1 MKLMWLNAENLFLLS
16 DQVLKPEHL
25 KLDEIQWQK
34 LSTSVFDNKP
44 LNKTK
49 QLAKLILEKNPDILM
64 LCEVGGLESLKNF
77 SSLFLGDSYS
87 PALIEGNSDR
97 NIDIG
102 FLIKKNLPYYFDI
115 NSNRHRLLHFLY
127 PHEREN
133 LDIPDVGKGGRQASH
148 KFSRDVAELHLF
160 TQDKEKPFLV
170 LLATHLKSRLDHDGI
185 DPSGFQRRRAELKTL
200 LEIYREMESRFGS
213 KVPIVVAGDMNG
225 NASHTETDLEF
236 QEIYSTTGL
245 KDVGQ
250 LAGLAPEKRATY
262 YQVGRNLKSEGR
274 QLDYCFLSPAA
285 QPCFTPTKLDFYR
298 YRDEIG
304 LELPPPTTLDA
315 KLSLP
320 SDHYP
325 IYFELNLS
333 TTPYHQNS

>member
-1 MKLMWLNAENLFLLS
+1 MKFMWLNAENLFLLS
-16 DQVLKPEHL
+16 DQVLKPDHL

-44 LNKTK
+44 LQKTK
-49 QLAKLILEKNPDILM
+49 RLAQVILEKSPDILM

-77 SSLFLGDSYS
+77 SSLFLGDTYS

-102 FLIKKNLPYYFDI
+102 FLIKKDLPFYFDI

-133 LDIPDVGKGGRQASH
+133 IEVPDVGKGGKQASH

-160 TQDKEKPFLV
+160 VKDKEKPFLV
-170 LLATHLKSRLDHDGI
+170 ILATHLKSRLDPEGI
-185 DPSGFQRRRAELKTL
+185 DPSGFQRRQAELKVL
-200 LEIYREMESRFGS
+200 LEIYQEMETRFQG
-213 KVPIVVAGDMNG
+213 KVPLILTGDLNG
-225 NASHTETDLEF
+225 NASHTDTDLEF
-236 QEIYSTTGL
+236 HDLYKNTKL
-245 KDVGQ
+245 KDVAE
-250 LAGLAPEKRATY
+250 LAGLPPEKRATY
-262 YQVGRNLKSEGR
+262 YQVGRNQRSDGK

-285 QPCFTPTKLDFYR
+285 QPLFDSTKLDFYR
-298 YRDEIG
+298 YKDHMG
-304 LELPPPTTLDA
+304 LELDPPTSLEA
-315 KLSLP
+315 KLNLP

-325 IYFELNLS
+325 IYFELKIDPS
-333 TTPYHQNS
+333 SPQKP